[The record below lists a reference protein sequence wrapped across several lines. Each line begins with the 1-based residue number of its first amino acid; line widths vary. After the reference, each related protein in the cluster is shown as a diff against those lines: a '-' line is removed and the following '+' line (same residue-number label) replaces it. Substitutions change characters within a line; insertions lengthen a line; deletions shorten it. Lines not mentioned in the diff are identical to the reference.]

1 MDLEEKFKINSDFL
15 LAINN
20 LHRGYIDNNE
30 NINELKEKGNSIE
43 VMKESSF
50 LSDIKNEYDF
60 FKNLHVQGKY
70 DNIISLIK
78 IGNRLNI
85 DLNFEIDIE
94 NPNYNLMWD
103 KINEQIPVPNKLIE
117 FLEEYD
123 SVYVN
128 DILKLNVDEWI
139 QDNVNEWIPYDYE
152 KYILGDNDED
162 N

>member
-20 LHRGYIDNNE
+20 LHYESIYNSVNNNE
-30 NINELKEKGNSIE
+30 NINKLKAKGNSIE

-50 LSDIKNEYDF
+50 LSNIKNEYDF
-60 FKNLHVQGKY
+60 FKSLHIQGKY

-94 NPNYNLMWD
+94 NPDYDLMWN
-103 KINEQIPVPNKLIE
+103 KINEQIPIPNKLIE

-123 SVYVN
+123 SFYVN
-128 DILKLNVDEWI
+128 DILELDIDK
-139 QDNVNEWIPYDYE
+139 WIPYDYE

>member
-1 MDLEEKFKINSDFL
+1 MDLEEKFKINYDFL
-15 LAINN
+15 SAINT
-20 LHRGYIDNNE
+20 LHYESIYNSVNNNE
-30 NINELKEKGNSIE
+30 NINKLKAKGNSIE

-60 FKNLHVQGKY
+60 FKNLHIQGKY

-85 DLNFEIDIE
+85 NLNFEIDIE
-94 NPNYNLMWD
+94 NPDYDLMWN
-103 KINEQIPVPNKLIE
+103 KINEQIPIPNKLIE
-117 FLEEYD
+117 FLEEYN
-123 SVYVN
+123 SFYVN
-128 DILKLNVDEWI
+128 DVLELDIDK
-139 QDNVNEWIPYDYE
+139 WIPYDYENLE

>member
-1 MDLEEKFKINSDFL
+1 MDLEEKFKINADFI
-15 LAINN
+15 LAISN
-20 LHRGYIDNNE
+20 LHYDYIIHNNE
-30 NINELKEKGNSIE
+30 NINELKAKGNSIE
-43 VMKESSF
+43 VMTESSF

-60 FKNLHVQGKY
+60 FKNLHIQGKY

-94 NPNYNLMWD
+94 NPNYDLMWN
-103 KINEQIPVPNKLIE
+103 KINEQIPIPNKLIE

-128 DILKLNVDEWI
+128 DILEFND
-139 QDNVNEWIPYDYE
+139 DEWIPYNFEEY
-152 KYILGDNDED
+152 KFGDNYED

>member
-1 MDLEEKFKINSDFL
+1 MDLEKKFKINSDFL
-15 LAINN
+15 LAINS
-20 LHRGYIDNNE
+20 LHYDSIYDSNE
-30 NINELKEKGNSIE
+30 SINELKAKGNSLE

-60 FKNLHVQGKY
+60 FKSLHIQGKY

-94 NPNYNLMWD
+94 NPDYDLMWN
-103 KINEQIPVPNKLIE
+103 KINEQIPIPNKLIN

-123 SVYVN
+123 SFYTNNVLGF
-128 DILKLNVDEWI
+128 DVDEWI
-139 QDNVNEWIPYDYE
+139 PYFFE
-152 KYILGDNDED
+152 KYELGDNNED